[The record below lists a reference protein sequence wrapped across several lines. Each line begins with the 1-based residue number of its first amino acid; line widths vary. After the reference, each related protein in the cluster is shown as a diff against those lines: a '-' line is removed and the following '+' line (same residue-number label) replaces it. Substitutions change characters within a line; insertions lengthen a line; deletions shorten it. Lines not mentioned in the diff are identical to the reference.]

1 MEVKTVL
8 KVVALLLLLL
18 LTICGNGR
26 FLYQL
31 HRTQGKE
38 NSLKRIL
45 YIVVTCCLITGVFC
59 VSQLLLSTI
68 AGGWVLGNA
77 MCQLIGFVDL
87 VLVSGTTSMLA
98 LAAVERYFKLL
109 MPSDHT
115 LTFSARN
122 TKLLVTGL
130 FVLSVLLATGPLYGL
145 GEYSHL
151 RGKLTL
157 IVYEGSRSSNTT
169 IEGAFKSNDRGQP
182 NFTSH
187 YLSVLRLAAYLNKK
201 EDPAVQITN
210 YLRTDIGLIARQGRW
225 VHEEIAF
232 VVRAPDMYTLN
243 TVWGSYLDGTLAMN
257 ISRVLIDQK
266 LLPLSRKHFLQLRTL
281 VLKDD
286 YLMTKNIHM
295 PIEEMGIC
303 SADFTSPN
311 RHNDVWSAYQILVT
325 VLLPY
330 LVSFLSYCAIYRRSP
345 QSLPAMDKA
354 ISYDD
359 VWALNI
365 LCSTTVICC
374 VLSSTYYAVTLS
386 NANGV
391 AISKDTM
398 FAVLYL
404 YASSWVVLYFMAG
417 ISNNTL
423 LDRVRSCLIAC
434 GIYAKEA
441 IIYEPDTNYQMRRS
455 SVARSMLGK
464 FTRNDIYKDRSDFK
478 C

>member
-1 MEVKTVL
+1 
-8 KVVALLLLLL
+8 
-18 LTICGNGR
+18 
-26 FLYQL
+26 
-31 HRTQGKE
+31 
-38 NSLKRIL
+38 
-45 YIVVTCCLITGVFC
+45 
-59 VSQLLLSTI
+59 
-68 AGGWVLGNA
+68 
-77 MCQLIGFVDL
+77 
-87 VLVSGTTSMLA
+87 
-98 LAAVERYFKLL
+98 
-109 MPSDHT
+109 
-115 LTFSARN
+115 
-122 TKLLVTGL
+122 
-130 FVLSVLLATGPLYGL
+130 
-145 GEYSHL
+145 
-151 RGKLTL
+151 
-157 IVYEGSRSSNTT
+157 
-169 IEGAFKSNDRGQP
+169 
-182 NFTSH
+182 
-187 YLSVLRLAAYLNKK
+187 
-201 EDPAVQITN
+201 
-210 YLRTDIGLIARQGRW
+210 
-225 VHEEIAF
+225 
-232 VVRAPDMYTLN
+232 
-243 TVWGSYLDGTLAMN
+243 
-257 ISRVLIDQK
+257 
-266 LLPLSRKHFLQLRTL
+266 
-281 VLKDD
+281 
-286 YLMTKNIHM
+286 
-295 PIEEMGIC
+295 MGIC

-478 C
+478 CWREYGFFECLKRIEFTIVHVAKDMSHMHMWGISVDYSFPMFTKFELLLD